1 MSNIINRFSILIA
14 LLSFWAPSVQAEQ
27 PLRAGAYVQDVT
39 GSFESY
45 LVSGGFTERK
55 RGKMNP
61 GDLKARCFV
70 LQRGKASIAIAIVDS
85 CMIPRT
91 VCDEAKK
98 LASKKTGIPTDRILI
113 AATHTHSA
121 PSVMNYC
128 LGTRA
133 DPAYTKF
140 LPPKIAEGIRQAH
153 AKLEPAR
160 IGWSQVRTPGFT
172 HCRRWCPATWRRPE
186 PDLRIPSA
194 WPNGRQRG
202 RSNPLVHH
210 HHG

>member
-1 MSNIINRFSILIA
+1 MIVKTFLLAFLPGWLAIA
-14 LLSFWAPSVQAEQ
+14 QIHGQ

-39 GSFESY
+39 GSFDSY
-45 LVSGGFTERK
+45 IVSGGFTERR

-98 LASKKTGIPTDRILI
+98 LASKQTGIPTDRILI

-121 PSVMNYC
+121 PS
-128 LGTRA
+128 
-133 DPAYTKF
+133 
-140 LPPKIAEGIRQAH
+140 AH
-153 AKLEPAR
+153 
-160 IGWSQVRTPGFT
+160 
-172 HCRRWCPATWRRPE
+172 
-186 PDLRIPSA
+186 
-194 WPNGRQRG
+194 
-202 RSNPLVHH
+202 
-210 HHG
+210 

>member
-1 MSNIINRFSILIA
+1 MNRKCCHIFFLFA
-14 LLSFWAPSVQAEQ
+14 LLLPWAASAQVAEQ
-27 PLRAGAYVQDVT
+27 QLRAGAYVQDVT
-39 GSFESY
+39 GSFDSL
-45 LVSGGFTERK
+45 LVSGGFTERR

-70 LQRGKASIAIAIVDS
+70 LQRGKVNIAIAIVDS

-91 VCDEAKK
+91 VCNEAKK
-98 LASKKTGIPTDRILI
+98 LASKATGIPIDRILI

-128 LGTRA
+128 LGTMA
-133 DPAYTKF
+133 DPAYTRF

-160 IGWSQVRTPGFT
+160 IGWNQVQAPGFT
-172 HCRRWCPATWRRPE
+172 HC
-186 PDLRIPSA
+186 DV
-194 WPNGRQRG
+194 G
-202 RSNPLVHH
+202 
-210 HHG
+210 